1 MPWTIPN
8 LLLHDKPVPL
18 SNRRSHGQNR
28 VFVCCS
34 NPDDAEL
41 DVSGFP
47 DHTTF
52 NDMQPRIV
60 CSIWDHRGADVSP
73 SWLHHSQREFGGESH
88 RVERTTKFMLAAVIG
103 TTAPNLIGIVLL
115 GFQSKLVSQLFN
127 RRELLDFL
135 ELIKG
140 IAVLLVRNNCH

>member
-18 SNRRSHGQNR
+18 SNRRRHAQNR
-28 VFVCCS
+28 VLVCCS

-52 NDMQPRIV
+52 NDM
-60 CSIWDHRGADVSP
+60 
-73 SWLHHSQREFGGESH
+73 
-88 RVERTTKFMLAAVIG
+88 
-103 TTAPNLIGIVLL
+103 
-115 GFQSKLVSQLFN
+115 
-127 RRELLDFL
+127 
-135 ELIKG
+135 
-140 IAVLLVRNNCH
+140 